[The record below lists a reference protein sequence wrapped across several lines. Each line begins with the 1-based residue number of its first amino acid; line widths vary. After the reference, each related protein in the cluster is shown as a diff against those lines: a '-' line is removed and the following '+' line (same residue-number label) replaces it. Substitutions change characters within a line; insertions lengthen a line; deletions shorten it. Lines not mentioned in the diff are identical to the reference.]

1 MRVTVLALLEQLARG
16 VEFPGPIYE
25 FGSFRVP
32 GQRHLPPVRSFFP
45 GREFHGCDLQPGD
58 GVDEVQDLHDL
69 KLPDDSVGTALLFDT
84 IEHVRVPW
92 RALAEVRR
100 CLQPG
105 GVVVMTSHWYF
116 PIHAY
121 PDDYWRFTASGFR
134 SLFEGLDPVAVTMCG
149 LARLPH
155 TVLGIASKGPLR
167 DPGAASAIER
177 IVAAWSVNGAHSW
190 KETALECLPPRL
202 LIPAYDG
209 YLRLQALV
217 DRMRGVDGSGR
228 PE

>member
-1 MRVTVLALLEQLARG
+1 MRVTVLNLLERLSRG
-16 VEFPGPIYE
+16 VEMPGPIYE
-25 FGSFRVP
+25 FGAFRVP

-92 RALAEVRR
+92 RALAEIRR
-100 CLQPG
+100 CLKPG
-105 GVVVMTSHWYF
+105 GLVIMTSHWYF

-134 SLFEGLDPVAVTMCG
+134 SLFEDLEPVALAMCG
-149 LARLPH
+149 LKRLPH
-155 TVLGIASKGPLR
+155 TVLGIASKGPLL
-167 DPGAASAIER
+167 DTAATSAIQG
-177 IVAAWSVNGAHSW
+177 IVAAWSRRGAHSW
-190 KETALECLPPRL
+190 KETALEFLPPRL

-209 YLRLQALV
+209 YLRLLAYV
-217 DRMRGVDGSGR
+217 DRLRGVDGSSR
-228 PE
+228 SE